1 MIYTIYTDG
10 QIWSLVGACFFNVRV
25 MHKMQIDADA
35 MAHYVWNRDR
45 ALN

>member
-1 MIYTIYTDG
+1 MIYSIYTDG
-10 QIWSLVGACFFNVRV
+10 QIWLLFLSFCNAEV

>member
-1 MIYTIYTDG
+1 M
-10 QIWSLVGACFFNVRV
+10 VVVVVFNAEV

-35 MAHYVWNRDR
+35 TAHYVWNRDR